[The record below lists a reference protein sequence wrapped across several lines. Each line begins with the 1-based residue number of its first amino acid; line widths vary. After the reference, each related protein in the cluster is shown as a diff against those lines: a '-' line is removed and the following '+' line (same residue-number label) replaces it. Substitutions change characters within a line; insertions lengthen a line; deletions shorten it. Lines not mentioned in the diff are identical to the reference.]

1 MKKIT
6 FPLYIRMK
14 RQTVSDLHAALSFLN
29 LTCEK
34 SESDKKYFGTTIR
47 DAVTNSNQK
56 ECC

>member
-14 RQTVSDLHAALSFLN
+14 RQTVADLHAALSFFN
-29 LTCEK
+29 LTIEEG
-34 SESDKKYFGTTIR
+34 ESDKRYFGTTTR

-56 ECC
+56 ECG